1 MMKTV
6 RELFVMTGATLI
18 IAAAVFFFLIPSH
31 AAVSSVS
38 GLAIVLS
45 NFVPLS
51 ISAVTMVLN
60 LILLVAGFLLCGHEF
75 GFKTVYTSVLLPV
88 FIGLFEFLF
97 PQNQSISGD
106 AMLDVACYIFVVS
119 IGLSI
124 LFNRNASSE
133 IGRASCR
140 ERVFRA
146 V

>member
-106 AMLDVACYIFVVS
+106 AI
-119 IGLSI
+119 
-124 LFNRNASSE
+124 E
-133 IGRASCR
+133 IPSR
-140 ERVFRA
+140 
-146 V
+146 